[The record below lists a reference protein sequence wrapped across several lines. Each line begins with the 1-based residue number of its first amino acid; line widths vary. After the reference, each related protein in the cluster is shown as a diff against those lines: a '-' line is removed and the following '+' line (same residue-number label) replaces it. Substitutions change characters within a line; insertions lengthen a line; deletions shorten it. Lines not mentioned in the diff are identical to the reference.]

1 MNFLPEEIENYANA
15 HTKSEPDVLARLNHE
30 TWQKMIAPRMLS
42 GHFQGR
48 LLSMIAHMIKPKRIL
63 EIGTYT
69 GYSAICLAEGLAEDG
84 VLITIDINDELK
96 WIQDKYFAMSENGF
110 RIERHFGD
118 ALEMLHALN
127 TPVDLV
133 FMDADKQQ
141 YLDYYEVL
149 MRKMKSGSYILI
161 DNVLWSG
168 KVLAEPHPQDLDTRV
183 MRELNEKIVNDN
195 RVENIL
201 LPIRDG
207 LQLIRV
213 K

>member
-1 MNFLPEEIENYANA
+1 MNFLPEDIESYVDA
-15 HTKSEPDVLARLNHE
+15 HTRSEPEVLAQLNHE

-48 LLSMIAHMIKPKRIL
+48 LLSMISHMIRPRRIL

-69 GYSAICLAEGLAEDG
+69 GYSAICLAEGLQENG

-96 WIQDKYFAMSENGF
+96 WIQDKYFALSESGS

-118 ALEMLHALN
+118 ALEFLSTLN
-127 TPVDLV
+127 TAPDLV

-141 YLDYYEVL
+141 YLRYYDLL
-149 MRKMKSGSYILI
+149 MQIMKPGSYILI

-168 KVLAEPHPQDLDTRV
+168 KVLHEPPPHDVDTRV
-183 MRELNEKIVNDN
+183 MRELNERIVNDP
-195 RVENIL
+195 RVENVL
-201 LPIRDG
+201 LPVRDG
-207 LQLIRV
+207 LQLIRI